1 MVSGPLTPVLALHCG
16 AVRCGARETPTT
28 HSSAISPANCGAEQ
42 SYSGRSDMNIQTEI
56 TKTSGADYDAVV
68 IGAGF
73 GGLYAVHKLRNEQG
87 LNVRGYD
94 SASDVGGTWWWNR
107 YPGALSDTESY
118 VYRYSFDKELL
129 QKGRWKTRYLT
140 QPEILEYMNE
150 VADHLDLRRSYKFD
164 TKVDGAHYNEKTGL
178 WNVITDSGETVTAK
192 YLVTGLGLLSAT
204 NVPKFKG
211 IDDFKGRILH
221 TGAWPDG
228 VDLSNKRVGIIG
240 TGSTGVQVIT
250 ATAPVAKHLTV
261 FQRSAQYVV
270 PIGNTPQDDAT
281 IAEQKAN
288 YDNIWNQVKN
298 SVVAFGF
305 EESAEPAE
313 TASPEERERVFE
325 AAWQRGGGFYF
336 MFGTFCDIATSQV
349 ANDAAADF
357 IKGKIKKIVK
367 DPKVAEKL
375 TPKDLYAKRPLCG
388 NNYYEVYNRDN
399 VTLADVKADPI
410 AEFTPNGIRLE
421 SGEEH
426 ELDIVIFATGFDAVD
441 GNYVKMDLRGRGGVT
456 MRDTWKEGP
465 LGYLGMMEV
474 DFPNFFMIL
483 GPNGPFT
490 NLPPSIETQVEWIAD
505 TICTVEEEGVR
516 NVEPTVEAR
525 DAWVRTCREIAD
537 MTLFPK
543 AESWIFGANIPG
555 KKNAVMFYMAGIGNY
570 RNAINAVKEEGY
582 TSLIRNRTAEKV

>member
-1 MVSGPLTPVLALHCG
+1 
-16 AVRCGARETPTT
+16 
-28 HSSAISPANCGAEQ
+28 
-42 SYSGRSDMNIQTEI
+42 MNIQTEI

-221 TGAWPDG
+221 TGAWPEG

-250 ATAPVAKHLTV
+250 ATAPIAKHLTV

-357 IKGKIKKIVK
+357 IKGKIKQIVK

-505 TICTVEEEGVR
+505 TICAMEKEGVQS
-516 NVEPTVEAR
+516 VEPTVEAR

-570 RNAINAVKEEGY
+570 RNAISAVKEEGY
-582 TSLIRNRTAEKV
+582 TSLIRDRTAEKV

>member
-1 MVSGPLTPVLALHCG
+1 
-16 AVRCGARETPTT
+16 
-28 HSSAISPANCGAEQ
+28 
-42 SYSGRSDMNIQTEI
+42 MNIQTEI

-221 TGAWPDG
+221 TGAWPEG

-250 ATAPVAKHLTV
+250 ATAPIAKHLTV

-505 TICTVEEEGVR
+505 TICAMEKEGVQS
-516 NVEPTVEAR
+516 VEPTVEAR

>member
-1 MVSGPLTPVLALHCG
+1 
-16 AVRCGARETPTT
+16 
-28 HSSAISPANCGAEQ
+28 
-42 SYSGRSDMNIQTEI
+42 MNIQTEI

>member
-1 MVSGPLTPVLALHCG
+1 
-16 AVRCGARETPTT
+16 
-28 HSSAISPANCGAEQ
+28 
-42 SYSGRSDMNIQTEI
+42 MNIQTEI

-140 QPEILEYMNE
+140 QPEILKYMNE

-211 IDDFKGRILH
+211 IGDFKGRVLH
-221 TGAWPDG
+221 TGAWPEG

-288 YDNIWNQVKN
+288 YDKIWDQVKN

-305 EESAEPAE
+305 EESVEPAE
-313 TASPEERERVFE
+313 TTSPEERERVFE

-357 IKGKIKKIVK
+357 IKGKIKQIVK

-505 TICTVEEEGVR
+505 TICAMEEEGVQS
-516 NVEPTVEAR
+516 VEPTVEAR
-525 DAWVRTCREIAD
+525 DAWVGTCREIAD

-570 RNAINAVKEEGY
+570 RNAISAVKEEGY
-582 TSLIRNRTAEKV
+582 TSLIRDRTAEKV

>member
-1 MVSGPLTPVLALHCG
+1 
-16 AVRCGARETPTT
+16 
-28 HSSAISPANCGAEQ
+28 
-42 SYSGRSDMNIQTEI
+42 MNIQTEI

-129 QKGRWKTRYLT
+129 RKGRWKTRYLT

-221 TGAWPDG
+221 TGAWPEG

-357 IKGKIKKIVK
+357 IKGKIKQIVK

-505 TICTVEEEGVR
+505 TICAMEEEGVQS
-516 NVEPTVEAR
+516 VEPTVEAR
-525 DAWVRTCREIAD
+525 DAWVGTCREIAD